1 VTGAN
6 PGSATI
12 SASAGGK
19 TGTSAITVPAGPPPP
34 PPSGSQILV
43 GAGDIAVCNSTT
55 DDATAALLDAIPGT
69 VFTLGDNAYSSGT
82 ATEYGSDNCYNGSWG
97 RHKARTRPAPG
108 NHEYGTLNAS
118 GYFSYFGSA
127 AGTPGQGYYSYD
139 LGDWHIIVLN
149 SNTNCTT
156 ILCSAGSDQE
166 TWLRQDLKTNTK
178 SCTLAYWHHPRF
190 NSGREHGNSLAVAPF
205 WDALYE
211 YNAEIVLNGHEH
223 IYERFA
229 PQTPNAVADNV
240 RGIREFVVGTG
251 GANLYQFGTIKANS
265 EVRNNTAD
273 GVLKLTLF
281 SGGYQWNF
289 VPAAG
294 ATFTDSGS
302 GTCH

>member
-1 VTGAN
+1 MRIRSAAVLAASAVVVAVVFVACSESANAPVAADSLAPSFAKGGSPNKVRSVTVSPSSATVAQGATQPLTATVNPSTTGATVTWSSSNSSVATVSQTGLVTGAN

-82 ATEYGSDNCYNGSWG
+82 TTEYGSDNCYNGSWG

-190 NSGREHGNSLAVAPF
+190 NSGREHGNSLAVA
-205 WDALYE
+205 
-211 YNAEIVLNGHEH
+211 
-223 IYERFA
+223 
-229 PQTPNAVADNV
+229 
-240 RGIREFVVGTG
+240 
-251 GANLYQFGTIKANS
+251 
-265 EVRNNTAD
+265 
-273 GVLKLTLF
+273 
-281 SGGYQWNF
+281 
-289 VPAAG
+289 
-294 ATFTDSGS
+294 
-302 GTCH
+302 